1 MTDTKDTLDANTYVN
16 DLSFYVNIPYSA
28 DSFNHTCD
36 CHGIVTEDA
45 VYDIFCYDEEFDTI
59 WDKGNLDTEQPF
71 RNWKEVVL
79 YFTTNYNSRI
89 EQITVLKERTE
100 AHA

>member
-1 MTDTKDTLDANTYVN
+1 
-16 DLSFYVNIPYSA
+16 
-28 DSFNHTCD
+28 
-36 CHGIVTEDA
+36 
-45 VYDIFCYDEEFDTI
+45 
-59 WDKGNLDTEQPF
+59 
-71 RNWKEVVL
+71 VL